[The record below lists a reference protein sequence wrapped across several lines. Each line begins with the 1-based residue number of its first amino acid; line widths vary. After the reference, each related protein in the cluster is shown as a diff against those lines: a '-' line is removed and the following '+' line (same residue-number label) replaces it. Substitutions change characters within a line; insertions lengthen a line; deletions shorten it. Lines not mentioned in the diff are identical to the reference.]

1 MQKEDARERKTKKRK
16 CALVN
21 TLYLIQ
27 IDVDSQ
33 IRHFLDDDNNGKNH
47 IDNLIIF

>member
-1 MQKEDARERKTKKRK
+1 MQKEDARGRKTKKRK

-27 IDVDSQ
+27 LDVDSQ
-33 IRHFLDDDNNGKNH
+33 IRHFLDDNNGKNH
-47 IDNLIIF
+47 INNLIIF